1 MKRVLLI
8 EDEQILLELL
18 DRKLRSQGYET
29 FLANDGEKG
38 LQLARQIVPDIIILD
53 IVMPKMDGFTVMA
66 EIQKDKN
73 LKEIPIIIV
82 SNSGQ
87 SVELSKA
94 RQLGARDWLIK
105 TEFDPQEVI
114 EKIKKQI
121 GE

>member
-1 MKRVLLI
+1 MKKVLLV

-18 DRKLRSQGYET
+18 DKKLRGQGYDVS
-29 FLANDGEKG
+29 LASDGEEG
-38 LQLARQIVPDIIILD
+38 LRLARQVIPDIIILD
-53 IVMPKMDGFTVMA
+53 ILMPKMDGFAMMT
-66 EIQKDKN
+66 ELQKDEN
-73 LKEIPIIIV
+73 LKKIPIIIV

-87 SVELSKA
+87 TVELSRA
-94 RQLGARDWLIK
+94 RQLGAKDWLVK